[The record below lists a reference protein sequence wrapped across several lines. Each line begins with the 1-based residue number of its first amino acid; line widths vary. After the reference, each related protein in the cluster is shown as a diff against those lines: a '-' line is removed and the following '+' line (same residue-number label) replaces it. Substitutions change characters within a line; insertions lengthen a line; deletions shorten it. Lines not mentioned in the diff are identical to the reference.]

1 MLAST
6 IVRPPSYNTV
16 AKHAGTIQPIPTM
29 TQHQRI
35 LNDLEIENARV
46 ADLLY
51 DDFNAYQENFDAA
64 GEDSA
69 HDDLRTSF
77 LGWTMTFAPEVFPQD
92 LAVEIARFV
101 KSAEGR
107 GDYLHYG
114 WHNTLHLRA
123 GLFALTRDKEWL
135 EHGLGNSSHHNSSLR
150 RYVARTLA
158 PVIHLVNCRDL
169 EPFMDVNLEKW
180 HFFNVY
186 LLTLYIAAI
195 GDAAYKRKRITSW
208 AEQYPDGNDSKL
220 FASIL
225 SGEPMENVFLPQLRR
240 VERYVLLR
248 LCSRPHEVPIQRVA
262 AWGEPASGSGLRRDP
277 DTRIDADVILDRIET
292 HPLMDGFVNTLP
304 TGIS

>member
-1 MLAST
+1 
-6 IVRPPSYNTV
+6 
-16 AKHAGTIQPIPTM
+16 M

-69 HDDLRTSF
+69 HEDLRASF

-92 LAVEIARFV
+92 LAVEIAHFV

-107 GDYLHYG
+107 GDYLQYG

-158 PVIHLVNCRDL
+158 PVIHLVSCRDL
-169 EPFMDVNLEKW
+169 EPFMDVNLENS

-186 LLTLYIAAI
+186 PLTLYIAAM
-195 GDAAYKRKRITSW
+195 GDAAYKRNRITSW
-208 AEQYPDGNDSKL
+208 AEQYAVGNDSKL

-248 LCSRPHEVPIQRVA
+248 LCSRPHEVPIQKVA
-262 AWGEPASGSGLRRDP
+262 AWGEPASGSGLRQDP
-277 DTRIDADVILDRIET
+277 DTRIDADVLDRIET

-304 TGIS
+304 RGTS